1 MKLKTKNLIYLF
13 IPIIIVFT
21 YPLLNAII
29 YNLLLYISSLYDG
42 LSNFLENNYAMT
54 DTLISLLLIIL
65 FFPLYKWITKN
76 KITLQPIKS
85 NFILLSIPFSLA
97 LGGIS
102 YIVLDLIE
110 RFLVPIGILK
120 DEFTDFS
127 NMWTQFENGAYF
139 WVFLSIVFI
148 GPLFEEIL
156 FRGIV
161 YNFLEKIYKSG
172 LFPAIL
178 SGVLFGIWHG
188 QAVQSIYTTIMG
200 IILGYTYMKTK
211 NLFYPVLLHMLN
223 NFYSTL
229 PPSMQSDYI
238 YNIIDFVSVL
248 MVVPFSIMF
257 ILKLKKYRENNKLK
271 EREAE

>member
-161 YNFLEKIYKSG
+161 YNFLEKYKSG
-172 LFPAIL
+172 LFPTIL

-188 QAVQSIYTTIMG
+188 QAVQSIYTAIMG

-248 MVVPFSIMF
+248 MVVPFSVMF

>member
-161 YNFLEKIYKSG
+161 YNFLEKYKSG

-188 QAVQSIYTTIMG
+188 QAVQSIYTAIMG
-200 IILGYTYMKTK
+200 LILGYTYMKTK

-248 MVVPFSIMF
+248 MVVPFSVMF

>member
-54 DTLISLLLIIL
+54 DTLISLLLVIL

-85 NFILLSIPFSLA
+85 NFVLICIPFSLA
-97 LGGIS
+97 LGGLS
-102 YIVLDLIE
+102 YIILAIIE

-120 DEFTDFS
+120 DEFADFS
-127 NMWTQFENGAYF
+127 NMWSQFDNDAYF
-139 WVFLSIVFI
+139 WVFLSIVFL

-161 YNFLEKIYKSG
+161 YNFLEKYKSG
-172 LFPAIL
+172 LFPVII
-178 SGVLFGIWHG
+178 SGVLFGIWHA
-188 QAVQSIYTTIMG
+188 QAVQSIYTAVMG
-200 IILGYTYMKTK
+200 IVLGYVYMKTK
-211 NLFYPVLLHMLN
+211 NLFYPTLLHMLN
-223 NFYSTL
+223 NLYSTL
-229 PPSMQSDYI
+229 PQSMQSDYL
-238 YNIIDFVSVL
+238 YTLIDTISVL
-248 MVVPFSIMF
+248 MVIPFAIIFIMKYKKDREKIKSI
-257 ILKLKKYRENNKLK
+257 K
-271 EREAE
+271 ERGAE

>member
-54 DTLISLLLIIL
+54 DTLISLLLVIL

-161 YNFLEKIYKSG
+161 YNFLEKYKSG

-188 QAVQSIYTTIMG
+188 QAVQSIYTAIMG

-248 MVVPFSIMF
+248 MVVPFSIIF

>member
-21 YPLLNAII
+21 YPLLNTII

-161 YNFLEKIYKSG
+161 YNFLEKYKSG

-188 QAVQSIYTTIMG
+188 QAVQSIYTAIMG